1 MVEIIKGIPI
11 PEKPTG
17 RPKKYDYSFLDR
29 MVKDDMVKIPIESK
43 EMISQEAKIIRNNIG
58 RYKNKNP
65 NRNYTVRSMD
75 DGIGIWRT
83 E

>member
-1 MVEIIKGIPI
+1 MEIVKGIPI

-29 MVKDDMVKIPIESK
+29 MVKDDMVRIPIEDK
-43 EMISQEAKIIRNNIG
+43 ETITYEAKIIRNHIG
-58 RYKNKNP
+58 RYKKKNP
-65 NRNYTVRSMD
+65 NRNYTVRSIE
-75 DGIGIWRT
+75 DGIGIWRI